1 MPCLRNVDVN
11 VNEDVDVSEN
21 EDVDV
26 SVDRDGDG
34 DVAVGADT
42 PWAASEW
49 CLKTFP
55 RCCVLR
61 HD

>member
-1 MPCLRNVDVN
+1 
-11 VNEDVDVSEN
+11 
-21 EDVDV
+21 V
-26 SVDRDGDG
+26 SVDGDGDG

-61 HD
+61 YD